1 MQKFKVS
8 FFLHSKR
15 NKDGKQLV
23 QVRINLNGSRMFLC
37 GTGICLSASEWDGKI
52 ERVRRKTPQGRLIN
66 NRLESLETE
75 ITHIFHRH
83 EYNPNLSLHLIKSIY
98 KGSLVKDNVKE
109 SFMKF
114 FEKYIEERKAEI
126 GTKISSSCYYKY
138 SLTYR
143 HFVDFLK
150 HEYQRTDIS
159 FCELDYTIIT
169 NFESYMRKN
178 LKECCNNTLM
188 RKMRVLKTIMIDAR
202 KHGMLNRDPF
212 AGYKVH
218 FTPTNRGFL
227 EDDEVKRL
235 INKEFHCKRLEQ
247 VRDFFLFSVF
257 TGLAYTDIK
266 NLTSKNIVELNDK
279 LWIIKS
285 REKTDVSCHI
295 PLLDIT
301 ISIIDKYSGQCK
313 DEHLLPIP
321 SNQKMNSYLK
331 EIADFCGIEKRLTCH
346 IGRHTFATMTLS
358 KGVPIE
364 SVSHMLGHKS
374 VRTTQIYARITAKKV
389 EHDMDVFASKIVGF
403 GSMPKPANISSDP
416 HKDAIAIDAQY
427 PIEATRLNIEKFR
440 DRRHKVA
447 YKS

>member
-1 MQKFKVS
+1 MQQFKVS
-8 FFLHSKR
+8 YYLRSR
-15 NKDGKQLV
+15 LNKDGSRPV
-23 QVRINLNGSRMFLC
+23 QVRIHLNGERMFL
-37 GTGICLSASEWDGKI
+37 GNANVNVFEKDWDNKL
-52 ERVRRKTPQGRLIN
+52 ERTTLRTAEGRMIN
-66 NRLESLETE
+66 NVLESLQAEL
-75 ITHIFHRH
+75 IQIFRRV
-83 EYNPNLSLHLIKSIY
+83 EFDPALSLDYIKSKY
-98 KGSLVKDNVKE
+98 KGDIATSNTKE
-109 SFMKF
+109 SFIKF
-114 FEKYIEERKAEI
+114 FEKHVEERKAEI

-169 NFESYMRKN
+169 NFERFMRKT
-178 LKECCNNTLM
+178 LKDCCNNTLM

-227 EDDEVKRL
+227 EDDEVKLL
-235 INKEFHCKRLEQ
+235 INKKFHSKRLEQ

-266 NLTSKNIVELNDK
+266 NLTTKNIVELNDRM
-279 LWIIKS
+279 LIIKA
-285 REKTDVSCHI
+285 REKTDVSSNI
-295 PLLDIT
+295 PLLPMAA
-301 ISIIDKYSGQCK
+301 SIIQKYKGQCK

-346 IGRHTFATMTLS
+346 LGRHTFATMTLS

-364 SVSHMLGHKS
+364 SVSHMLGHTS
-374 VRTTQIYARITAKKV
+374 IRTTQIYARITAKKI
-389 EHDMDVFASKIVGF
+389 EQDMDLFASKIGGF
-403 GSMPKPANISSDP
+403 GCTTKPADLSSDP
-416 HKDAIAIDAQY
+416 HKDALAIDAKY
-427 PIEATRLNIEKFR
+427 PVEPKRLKNEKFLGR
-440 DRRHKVA
+440 PRKMA
-447 YKS
+447 SK